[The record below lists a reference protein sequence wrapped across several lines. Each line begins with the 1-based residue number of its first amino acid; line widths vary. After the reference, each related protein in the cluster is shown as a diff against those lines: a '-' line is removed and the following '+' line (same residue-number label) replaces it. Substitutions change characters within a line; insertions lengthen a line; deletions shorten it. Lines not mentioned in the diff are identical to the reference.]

1 MIMQKK
7 TLGRLLSCCAVGA
20 LTMAPLT
27 GAHAM
32 DDMTSGS
39 MMSDS
44 MMQPMQ
50 VSGTVLRYY
59 VDRSGYVTAMDVQT
73 ADGVKM
79 VRFAPGM
86 GQRLYANYPVGGQ
99 AAVWVTGSDMMGMT
113 RYDVVGMGETMPA
126 GGMMKPMTMATDLYL
141 LNAEPW
147 IMANSDQVQFTGT
160 LKEIVIGETGE
171 VLGLV
176 LDGVKLKNAK
186 GMMKKGMMKKDM
198 AMEGGAMGGSTMMSD
213 NAMMMDDKKMGDMM
227 MGDMMMGK
235 GEVLVRVPR
244 ASRHVNPG
252 GIGTRRVTPLFRG
265 AKVEVVGY
273 PEAPMYGTISQY
285 NQRVAANVLVVNG
298 RAVGAVGIPAMDRD
312 RSRSLLNFN
321 IGGSDEE
328 KSASSMGYRTYD
340 PGNTGASAAPNADS
354 MGTSG
359 SM

>member
-7 TLGRLLSCCAVGA
+7 TIGRLLGCCAVGA

-27 GAHAM
+27 GAQAQ
-32 DDMTSGS
+32 DAAMTSS
-39 MMSDS
+39 TTMSNS

-59 VDRSGYVTAMDVQT
+59 VDRAGYVTAMDVQT

-86 GQRLYANYPVGGQ
+86 GQRLYATYPVGGQ

-126 GGMMKPMTMATDLYL
+126 GGMMQPMTMATDLYL

-160 LKEIVIGETGE
+160 LKETVVGDTGE

-176 LDGVKLKNAK
+176 LDGVKLKNVK
-186 GMMKKGMMKKDM
+186 GTMKKDM

-213 NAMMMDDKKMGDMM
+213 NAMMGDSMM
-227 MGDMMMGK
+227 MDK
-235 GEVLVRVPR
+235 GQVLVRVPR
-244 ASRHVNPG
+244 SERHINPG
-252 GIGTRRVTPLFRG
+252 GIGTRRVTPLFKG

-273 PEAPMYGTISQY
+273 NEAPMYGTISQY

-298 RAVGAVGIPAMDRD
+298 RAVGAVGIPAMDSTRTK
-312 RSRSLLNFN
+312 SLLNFN
-321 IGGSDEE
+321 IGGTDEE
-328 KSASSMGYRTYD
+328 KSASKMGYRTYD
-340 PGNTGASAAPNADS
+340 PNNTGASAAPNADS